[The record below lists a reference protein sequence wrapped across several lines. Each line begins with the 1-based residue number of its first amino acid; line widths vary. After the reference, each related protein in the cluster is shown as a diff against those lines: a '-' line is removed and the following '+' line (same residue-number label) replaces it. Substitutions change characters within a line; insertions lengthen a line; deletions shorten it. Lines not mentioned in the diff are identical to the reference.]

1 MKRYIQDPRK
11 SVALTSHAEYYGRTI
26 DDYTAAHSLLSL
38 QTFKFHYP
46 PGITYHGLK
55 NDLTEHATGQL
66 GAENDAKTGHL

>member
-11 SVALTSHAEYYGRTI
+11 SVALTSHAEYYGCTI

-46 PGITYHGLK
+46 PGIIYHG
-55 NDLTEHATGQL
+55 LTEHATGQL
-66 GAENDAKTGHL
+66 GENDAKTGHL